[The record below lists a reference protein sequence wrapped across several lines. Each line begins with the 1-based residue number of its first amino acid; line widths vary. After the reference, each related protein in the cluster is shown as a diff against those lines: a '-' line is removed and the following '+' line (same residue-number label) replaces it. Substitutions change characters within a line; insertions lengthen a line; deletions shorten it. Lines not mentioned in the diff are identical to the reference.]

1 MVFEHLE
8 EKEAVEIAALIEK
21 NGFAFYSIL
30 ANKTKKKSIKAVF
43 KKLAKDE
50 RRHLKIL
57 EDKYYPEAGFGE
69 QITEEELAIEDY
81 VSRAADPAIF
91 TEEID
96 VKKLIAVIDSVKKA
110 VQLAIHTEKYASEYF
125 EGMAKK
131 AFTREGA
138 VMYKELAAEEREHA
152 KKLDAILKSL

>member
-50 RRHLKIL
+50 RRHMKIL
-57 EDKYYPEAGFGE
+57 EDKYYPEGVLE
-69 QITEEELAIEDY
+69 KKNKKKDLAREDFFP
-81 VSRAADPAIF
+81 RAPDPAIF

-96 VKKLIAVIDSVKKA
+96 VKKLIAVIDS
-110 VQLAIHTEKYASEYF
+110 
-125 EGMAKK
+125 
-131 AFTREGA
+131 
-138 VMYKELAAEEREHA
+138 
-152 KKLDAILKSL
+152 